1 MNYQA
6 IRAVLEAPLLA
17 AYNGLS
23 PAVPVYF
30 DNVMNDGTISAD
42 EFVDVNIQFSLTT
55 ETALTDNPDYV
66 RGVVVIRT
74 YTPKGKGP
82 ARNGARTAHLLSNVF
97 GHLRCSLLH
106 LCYASTGR
114 HDPGNAQL
122 NGWWFH
128 QLATATATALP
139 TGFGALF
146 ASITYTAPAVVG
158 SVRDWSFEITR
169 AEIDVTTIGQEV
181 GQYTPFRNYIS
192 GFADGSGSATVYT
205 TDDDT
210 NIASRM
216 IEDVIQRTQS
226 GARMKLY
233 IDQIVVSGTVN
244 DTLSRFIS
252 VPVILTSASLTVNPD
267 DGQSVAINFRPS
279 SAPDFDLSKS

>member
-1 MNYQA
+1 MTA
-6 IRAVLEAPLLA
+6 TVLSGTSGALYYTPAGTSVTTLA
-17 AYNGLS
+17 ASAFPSSGANITVGSFLGFKVNDPVTLAYPGGATVTDAIPAGAYFVLTYVATTGVMTLS
-23 PAVPVYF
+23 TTAGGSAV
-30 DNVMNDGTISAD
+30 
-42 EFVDVNIQFSLTT
+42 
-55 ETALTDNPDYV
+55 
-66 RGVVVIRT
+66 
-74 YTPKGKGP
+74 
-82 ARNGARTAHLLSNVF
+82 
-97 GHLRCSLLH
+97 
-106 LCYASTGR
+106 
-114 HDPGNAQL
+114 
-122 NGWWFH
+122 
-128 QLATATATALP
+128 TATALP
-139 TGFGALF
+139 SGFGAGF
-146 ASITYTAPAVVG
+146 ASIVFTDPLVVG

-169 AEIDVTTIGQEV
+169 SEIDVTTIGQEV
-181 GQYTPFRNYIS
+181 GQFAPFRNYIS
-192 GFADGSGSATVYT
+192 GFADGTGSATVYT

-210 NIASRM
+210 NLASRM

>member
-1 MNYQA
+1 MA
-6 IRAVLEAPLLA
+6 TVLSGTSGALYYTPAGTSVTTLA
-17 AYNGLS
+17 ASAFPSTGSDITVGAYLGFKVNDPVTLAY
-23 PAVPVYF
+23 PASATVTNAIAAGAYF
-30 DNVMNDGTISAD
+30 VKT
-42 EFVDVNIQFSLTT
+42 
-55 ETALTDNPDYV
+55 YV
-66 RGVVVIRT
+66 
-74 YTPKGKGP
+74 
-82 ARNGARTAHLLSNVF
+82 
-97 GHLRCSLLH
+97 
-106 LCYASTGR
+106 ASTGVMTISSTA
-114 HDPGNAQL
+114 GGSA
-122 NGWWFH
+122 
-128 QLATATATALP
+128 ATATALP